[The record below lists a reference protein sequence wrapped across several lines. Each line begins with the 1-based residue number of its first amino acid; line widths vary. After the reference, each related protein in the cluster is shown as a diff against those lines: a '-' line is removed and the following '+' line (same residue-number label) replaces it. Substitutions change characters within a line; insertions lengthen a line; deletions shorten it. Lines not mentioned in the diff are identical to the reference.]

1 MAITCG
7 GQGEVTTKYSCD
19 TLTKQC
25 FVSPSGQ
32 FSDLNACNNACSQ
45 AGTSNQLPNLVI
57 SGATAG
63 SCQNG
68 IWPITIKV
76 SNTGSNNA
84 GAFSVAI
91 AKDSSSAKPACEG
104 KINSLAA
111 GAVADVIC
119 NYPCTDTNGHTI

>member
-1 MAITCG
+1 VAITCG

-84 GAFSVAI
+84 VLLVLLLQKILALQNQL
-91 AKDSSSAKPACEG
+91 AKAK
-104 KINSLAA
+104 
-111 GAVADVIC
+111 
-119 NYPCTDTNGHTI
+119 